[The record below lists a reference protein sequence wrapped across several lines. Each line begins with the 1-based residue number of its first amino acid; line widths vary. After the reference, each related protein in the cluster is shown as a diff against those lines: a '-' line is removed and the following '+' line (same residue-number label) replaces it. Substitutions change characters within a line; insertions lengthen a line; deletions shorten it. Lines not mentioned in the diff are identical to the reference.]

1 MNTGSA
7 FYIGKTHEICQD
19 YTGHNTSP
27 IPYIVVSDGCSGSP
41 NTDIGARIVTR
52 IISDSMGTVFGTEIA
67 ELISDAHEARS
78 FLNLPPES
86 LDATIMCSYVTD
98 GVYHTHLFGDGVIA
112 KTRKNGAIQIV
123 RVEYPSGAPL
133 YLNYS
138 SDKIRMKGYED
149 TFSLNRRIY
158 FYDLEPDGTILNFKV
173 EDDSTGESYY
183 ESGNADNYNTISL
196 MSDGILS
203 FYELINTG
211 TSKIQMPVEPNNVL
225 RKLLD
230 FKGFQGDFVARR
242 FQKFRKD
249 CEKMNWF
256 HADDLSL
263 ATIYLGSENAQN
275 N

>member
-19 YTGHNTSP
+19 YTMHGVDP

-41 NTDIGARIVTR
+41 HTDIGARILTR
-52 IISDSMGTVFGTEIA
+52 IFSDSRFSTFGAEVS
-67 ELISDAHEARS
+67 ELISDAHETRS

-98 GVYHTHLFGDGVIA
+98 GVYYTHLFGDGVIA
-112 KTRKNGAIQIV
+112 KIRKNGTIQII

-138 SDKIRMKGYED
+138 SDAIRMKGYED

-183 ESGNADNYNTISL
+183 ESGKINDLSNISL
-196 MSDGILS
+196 MSDGVLS
-203 FYELINTG
+203 FYELANTG
-211 TSKIQMPVEPNNVL
+211 TSKVQIPVEPNDVL

-263 ATIYLGSENAQN
+263 ATIYLGDS
-275 N
+275 